1 MKALVLAGGS
11 GTRLWPLSRK
21 NYPKQFLKLNGKD
34 SLLRQTVGRLLNVLA
49 RDEIIV
55 MTSEE
60 YRFYVRSEIKEISHV
75 ILERQGRN
83 TAPAIALG
91 IKYCTEKLGC
101 DGEEVVLV
109 APADHVI
116 RPVDRFVEYLK
127 LAVKV
132 ARQGHIVTFGVKP
145 DRPETG
151 YGYIKAGAGGAVSTE
166 QTNRIDQT
174 DRIDQKSVASDKR
187 SVISGRVTQRNHI
200 NEKDEI
206 NQTYLPVEAF
216 IEKPDAATATGY
228 LDVGNYYWNSG
239 MFAFSIKTMT
249 EELRK
254 HAPAIGGMLGRSFD
268 EMNNQFHEM
277 PEISIDYAVME
288 KSERVALLPMDL
300 YWNDI
305 GSWDSLYDLL
315 RRDANGNAAVG
326 DVVAIDT
333 RNCLLFGNKRLLST
347 IGLEDCLVVETEDAV
362 LIAKKGET
370 AKVREVVNRLKESQR
385 KEAIEHVTTYRP
397 WGSYTILEQ
406 GPRYKIKRVV
416 VNPGEKISLQKHS
429 HRSEHW
435 IVVSGTAKIAIG
447 DQEIFVHENE
457 SAYVPK
463 STLHRLENA
472 GKIPVEI
479 IEVQNGEYL
488 EEDDIERFS
497 DDYGR

>member
-34 SLLRQTVGRLLNVLA
+34 SLLRQTVDRLLNVLS

-55 MTSEE
+55 MTNDE
-60 YRFYVRSEIKEISHV
+60 YRFYVKSDLEEISHI
-75 ILERQGRN
+75 ILEREGRN

-101 DGEEVVLV
+101 DEEEVVFV
-109 APADHVI
+109 SPADHII
-116 RPVDRFVEYLK
+116 RPVDRFVEYFR
-127 LAVKV
+127 LAEKI
-132 ARQGHIVTFGVKP
+132 AKQGHIVTFGIRP

-151 YGYIKAGAGGAVSTE
+151 YGYIKASRQPVAVPGLPG
-166 QTNRIDQT
+166 
-174 DRIDQKSVASDKR
+174 R
-187 SVISGRVTQRNHI
+187 SGEDCFLV
-200 NEKDEI
+200 EKF
-206 NQTYLPVEAF
+206 V
-216 IEKPDAATATGY
+216 EKPDAATAMQY
-228 LDVGNYYWNSG
+228 LDAGDYYWNSG
-239 MFAFSIKTMT
+239 MFGFSIKTMMD
-249 EELRK
+249 ELRK
-254 HAPAIGGMLGRSFD
+254 YAPAIGDMLSKSLD
-268 EMNNQFHEM
+268 EMNDQFHKM

-288 KSERVALLPMDL
+288 KSDRVAVLPLDL
-300 YWNDI
+300 YWSDI
-305 GSWDSLYDLL
+305 GSWDSLHEILP
-315 RRDANGNAAVG
+315 RDENGNAAVG
-326 DVVAIDT
+326 DVMAIDT
-333 RNCLLFGNKRLLST
+333 KNCLIYGNKRLLST

-370 AKVREVVNRLKESQR
+370 SKVREIVNRLKENKR
-385 KEAIEHVTTYRP
+385 KEASEHVTTYRP

-435 IVVSGTAKIAIG
+435 VVVKGTAKIVIG
-447 DQEIFVHENE
+447 DEEIFVHENE

-463 STLHRLENA
+463 STLHRLENG